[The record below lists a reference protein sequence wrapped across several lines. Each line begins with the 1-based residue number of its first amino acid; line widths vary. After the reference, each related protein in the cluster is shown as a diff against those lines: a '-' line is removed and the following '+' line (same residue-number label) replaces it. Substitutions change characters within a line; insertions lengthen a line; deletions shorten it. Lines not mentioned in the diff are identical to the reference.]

1 MNYIKI
7 DNCNMNNGDGLRCV
21 VWLSGCN
28 HHCPGCFNPET
39 WDFSNGDEFTEYQY
53 DNVLKWVA
61 NDWCSGL
68 TLTGGDPVCQ
78 DESGLKQLI
87 ELVKAVNSMGKTT
100 WLWTGFKWEDLIN
113 QPVSFKG
120 SLIYTLL
127 TSCDVVVDGAY
138 IQAQKDLTLKWRGSF
153 NQRVIDVEKTLL
165 YNKDKIALYE
175 E

>member
-28 HHCPGCFNPET
+28 HHCRACFNPET
-39 WDFSNGDEFTEYQY
+39 WDFTNGDEFTDHQY
-53 DNVLKWVA
+53 NSILKWVA

-68 TLTGGDPVCQ
+68 TLTGGDPLCQ
-78 DESGLKQLI
+78 DEDGLEHLI
-87 ELVKAVNSMGKTT
+87 NLVKAVDAMGKTT
-100 WLWTGFKWEDLIN
+100 WLWTGYNWEDFEQVKIRDNRAYLQYRLLIN
-113 QPVSFKG
+113 
-120 SLIYTLL
+120 
-127 TSCDVVVDGAY
+127 CDIVVDGPF
-138 IQAQKDLTLKWRGSF
+138 IESQKDLTLKWRGSS

-165 YNKDKIALYE
+165 SNKIILHE